1 MEKRK
6 GEMVCE
12 MNSHVAQN
20 IDQCRVLVKA
30 IMNIRLPYNKAD
42 LHITINY

>member
-1 MEKRK
+1 MFGRLRGDKTIISKKKKDLIEKEK

-20 IDQCRVLVKA
+20 MDQ
-30 IMNIRLPYNKAD
+30 
-42 LHITINY
+42 